1 MAKNEKPGTKYVI
14 KRFNVLY
21 LMTAAY
27 GSLLIL
33 FTVLA
38 ISKDITS
45 AEAWNMLEAPLMALI
60 GGTLA
65 ISKDLI
71 GGDETAS
78 STENP
83 NNLNNTPNHSKKY
96 GETREKDE

>member
-1 MAKNEKPGTKYVI
+1 MTKQKKPGIKYVI

-38 ISKDITS
+38 LSKGISS

-71 GGDETAS
+71 GGDETTSAV
-78 STENP
+78 ENP
-83 NNLNNTPNHSKKY
+83 NNFNNPPNNSKKH
-96 GETREKDE
+96 GETGEKDE

>member
-1 MAKNEKPGTKYVI
+1 MRKVV

-27 GSLLIL
+27 LVLLIL
-33 FTVLA
+33 FMAMAFT
-38 ISKDITS
+38 KDLT
-45 AEAWNMLEAPLMALI
+45 ALDAWNMLEAPLMALI

-71 GGDETAS
+71 SGDDSHENMGDLKNQKIKPNQEDTA
-78 STENP
+78 
-83 NNLNNTPNHSKKY
+83 
-96 GETREKDE
+96 GEE